1 VAQSC
6 IAQKINENGIIRI
19 ISDNFLK
26 VNFSKSKGVALSGLN
41 VEPLLFLHDVV
52 RLKAYLKTLLVIL
65 VIKVTLLRVDQ

>member
-19 ISDNFLK
+19 ISDNFLR
-26 VNFSKSKGVALSGLN
+26 VNLKSKGVALSGLH

-52 RLKAYLKTLLVIL
+52 RLKAYLKTLLVFSYKSDI
-65 VIKVTLLRVDQ
+65 IKG

>member
-1 VAQSC
+1 MAQSC

-41 VEPLLFLHDVV
+41 VEPLLFLHDVN
-52 RLKAYLKTLLVIL
+52 KAKSVFKNVVGYFSYKSDI
-65 VIKVTLLRVDQ
+65 IKG